1 MMEHLKTVIKL
12 KIGDAI
18 YKIPCNISLVEDDKI
33 VIIIKQG
40 QSGVSLETMRLIL
53 EEGEH

>member
-1 MMEHLKTVIKL
+1 MMEHIKTVIKL
-12 KIGDAI
+12 KIGDRI